1 VDIKQQ
7 AAVLRRGTTSI
18 TPVNGLET
26 KLAKSEKSGKP
37 LVIKLGLDPTAPDIH
52 IGHGV
57 VLRKMRQFQDFG
69 HKVVVIIG
77 DFTGMIGDPT
87 GRSETRKQLTREQI
101 AVNAKTY
108 ADQYNLVLDPAKTEV
123 RFNSEWLG
131 KLDFFDVIRLAGT
144 STVAQIMERD
154 DFSRRFRDQ
163 QAIGLHEMLYPMC
176 QAYDSVALES
186 DVEMGGTDQ
195 MFNILTARDVQA
207 AYGQDPQV
215 ALFMPILVGLDGVQ
229 KMSKSLGNYV
239 GVTEPPDA
247 MFGKLMSITD
257 AMMPSYFE
265 LATEVPMDEVNA
277 LLADMR
283 DGHANPKD
291 VKRRLAREIV
301 TIYHGAEA
309 AAEADAEFERVH
321 ARREAPTEIPEQAL
335 PTDAVRDGKVWVC
348 KLLVALALAKG
359 TGDARRLIQQ
369 GGVQVA
375 GAKVTDPAA
384 EYAPAELDG
393 AVVQVGSRNFV
404 RVKVT

>member
-7 AAVLRRGTTSI
+7 AAALRRGTTSI
-18 TPVNGLET
+18 TPANGLED
-26 KLAKSEKSGKP
+26 KLAKSAKTGKP

-69 HKVVVIIG
+69 HRVIVIIG
-77 DFTGMIGDPT
+77 DFTGMIGDPS

-101 AVNAKTY
+101 AVNAQTY

-144 STVAQIMERD
+144 ATVAHIMERD
-154 DFSRRFRDQ
+154 DFKRRFSENQ
-163 QAIGLHEMLYPMC
+163 TIGLHELLYPMC

-186 DVEMGGTDQ
+186 DVEMGGSDQ

-239 GVTEPPDA
+239 GITEAPEE
-247 MFGKLMSITD
+247 MYGKLMSIADDIMLT
-257 AMMPSYFE
+257 YFE

-277 LLADMR
+277 LLADMNAGR
-283 DGHANPKD
+283 TNPKD

-301 TIYHGAEA
+301 TIYHDAGDAER
-309 AAEADAEFERVH
+309 ADAEFERVH
-321 ARREAPTEIPEQAL
+321 ARREAPTDIPDRVL
-335 PTDAVRDGKVWVC
+335 PADAARDGKVWVC
-348 KLLVALALAKG
+348 KLLVALDLAKG
-359 TGDARRLIQQ
+359 TSDARRLVEQ

-375 GAKVTDPAA
+375 GVKVTDAKA
-384 EYAPAELDG
+384 EYAPADLDG
-393 AVVQVGSRNFV
+393 VTVQVGSRNFA
-404 RVKVT
+404 KVLLG